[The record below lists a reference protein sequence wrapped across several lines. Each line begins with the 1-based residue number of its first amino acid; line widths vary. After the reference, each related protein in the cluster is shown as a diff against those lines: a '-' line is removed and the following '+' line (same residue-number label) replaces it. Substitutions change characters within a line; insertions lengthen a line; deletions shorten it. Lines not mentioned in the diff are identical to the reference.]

1 MTLKA
6 PVGSKS
12 APRRAGPASA
22 VSAMPEGFDPSR
34 LLPDPEAIRLIP
46 RGVAV
51 RYLLAPLAIEPNVV
65 HLAMQNP
72 SDLEALDMV
81 EVITN
86 RQPVVVACSE
96 EQVRELIQRLYGTT
110 STGAALE
117 ATVEETARLSRE
129 KSDGTEM
136 PVVRLVDQILA
147 EAVRSGATD
156 FHAQPEEGELV
167 VRFRIDGLL
176 RTAFKLPSE
185 VHLPLVTRIKVLA
198 NLDIS
203 ERRLPQDGSIEL
215 VVGDRRIDLRVSS
228 FPTIHGENLVLRI
241 LDHSRVRLGFEDLGF
256 APVDIERLHRI
267 IARPNGIVLVTGPT
281 GAGKTTTLYA
291 ALQQVDAQTRNV
303 MTLEDP
309 VEYRLAGIRQAQILE
324 KAGFTF
330 AVGLRALLRQD
341 PDVLLVGEIRDGETA
356 GIAARA
362 ALTGHLVLSTL
373 HTMSAVGAISRLR
386 ELGLEDYLLA
396 STVCA
401 IVGQRLVR
409 RNCPGCTKPVEAT
422 AAERRFLGLPP
433 EEPLLLQ
440 HGEGC
445 AACGRTGYAGR
456 RAVYEL
462 FEVSP
467 TLRRLIGEGA
477 GEPALLDAA
486 AREGFASMRSQ
497 GVQKLR
503 EGLTTLEELARVV
516 V

>member
-1 MTLKA
+1 MTPKA
-6 PVGSKS
+6 PVDSRGGSART
-12 APRRAGPASA
+12 APVPAVPS
-22 VSAMPEGFDPSR
+22 MPEGFDPAH

-51 RYLLAPLAIEPNVV
+51 RYLLAPLALEPTVV
-65 HLAMQNP
+65 HLAMHNP
-72 SDLEALDMV
+72 SDLEALDTV

-96 EQVRELIQRLYGTT
+96 EQVRELIQRLYGT
-110 STGAALE
+110 SSSGGALE

-129 KSDGTEM
+129 KSDGTEL

-156 FHAQPEEGELV
+156 FHAQPEQGELV
-167 VRFRIDGLL
+167 VRFRIDGML

-215 VVGDRRIDLRVSS
+215 TVGDRRIDLRVSS

-241 LDHSRVRLGFEDLGF
+241 LDHSRVRLGFEELGF
-256 APVDIERLHRI
+256 APPDIERLRQI
-267 IARPNGIVLVTGPT
+267 IARPSGIVLVTGPT
-281 GAGKTTTLYA
+281 GSGKTTTLYA
-291 ALQQVDAQTRNV
+291 ALQQIESETRNV

-309 VEYRLAGIRQAQILE
+309 VEYRLAGIRQAQVLE

-356 GIAARA
+356 GIASRA

-373 HTMSAVGAISRLR
+373 HTMNAVGAVSRLR
-386 ELGLEDYLLA
+386 ELGLEDYLLG
-396 STVCA
+396 STISA
-401 IVGQRLVR
+401 ILAQRLVR
-409 RNCPGCTKPVEAT
+409 RNCPACSKPAEAT
-422 AAERRFLGLPP
+422 AAERRYLGLTAD
-433 EEPLLLQ
+433 EPLVLQ

-456 RAVYEL
+456 LAVYEL
-462 FEVSP
+462 LEVNSN
-467 TLRRLIGEGA
+467 LRRLIGEGA
-477 GEPALLDAA
+477 GEPALLEAA
-486 AREGFASMRSQ
+486 NRDGFVSMRSR
-497 GVQKLR
+497 GIARLR
-503 EGLTTLEELARVV
+503 EGHTTVAELARVV

>member
-1 MTLKA
+1 MPPKLPVISRVGNSRVA
-6 PVGSKS
+6 PVR
-12 APRRAGPASA
+12 P
-22 VSAMPEGFDPSR
+22 VSTMPEGFDPAR

-51 RYLLAPLAIEPNVV
+51 RYLLAPLALEATVV

-81 EVITN
+81 AAITG
-86 RQPVVVACSE
+86 RQPVVTACSE
-96 EQVRELIQRLYGTT
+96 DQVRELIQRLYGST
-110 STGAALE
+110 STGGALE

-167 VRFRIDGLL
+167 VRFRIDGML

-215 VVGDRRIDLRVSS
+215 TVGDRRIDLRVSC

-241 LDHSRVRLGFEDLGF
+241 LDHSRVRLGFEELGF
-256 APVDIERLHRI
+256 QAGDVERLRQI
-267 IARPNGIVLVTGPT
+267 IMRPNGIVLVTGPT
-281 GAGKTTTLYA
+281 GSGKTTTLYA
-291 ALQQVDAQTRNV
+291 ALKQLDSQTRNV

-396 STVCA
+396 ST
-401 IVGQRLVR
+401 ISGILGQRLVR
-409 RNCPGCTKPVEAT
+409 RICPGCTKAVEAT
-422 AAERRFLGLPP
+422 PAERRYLDLPHA
-433 EEPLLLQ
+433 ESLILQ
-440 HGEGC
+440 RGEGC
-445 AACGRTGYAGR
+445 ASCGRTGYAGR
-456 RAVYEL
+456 LAVYEL
-462 FEVSP
+462 LEVSP

-486 AREGFASMRSQ
+486 IRDGFVSMRSQ
-497 GVQKLR
+497 GIQRLR
-503 EGLTTLEELARVV
+503 EGRTTVEELARVV